1 METPISLK
9 QSENNFIEK
18 DNSSFLQAEEWA
30 EFQEHWGRKVWRIVL
45 ETGGSESLCFRYE
58 LPLNKNYLYCPR
70 LTFGSKQEWQQA
82 LEKIKIIAG
91 QEKSVFLKIDPE
103 LIAEQIKEFSLEEL
117 GFIKSFKQIQPKS
130 TLILDIT
137 KSEEELLKQMKPK
150 TRYNIKLAQR
160 KDLRIITGESLDD
173 KEKYFDRFWRLM
185 RETARRNGFHL
196 HSRNYYQRQLSL
208 PFIKLFLIE
217 YRREIMAGATT
228 VFFGRRATYL
238 HGASS
243 DNYKNLMAPYLL
255 HWEIIKRVKQEGFK
269 EYDFWGISG
278 GDDSQNW
285 IGITKFKKGFGGK
298 EVRYIGAYDW
308 VFSKPWYGIYKL
320 GRKILNK

>member
-9 QSENNFIEK
+9 QSENNFVEK
-18 DNSSFLQAEEWA
+18 NNSFFLQAEEWA
-30 EFQEHWGRKVWRIVL
+30 KFQECLGRKVWRIVL
-45 ETGGSESLCFRYE
+45 ETGGNEIFCFRYE
-58 LPLNKNYLYCPR
+58 MPLNKNYLYCPR
-70 LTFGSKQEWQQA
+70 LTLGSKQEWQQA
-82 LEKIKIIAG
+82 LEKIKIIARQG
-91 QEKSVFLKIDPE
+91 RSVFLKIDPE
-103 LIAEQIKEFSLEEL
+103 LIAEQTKEFSLEEL

-137 KSEEELLKQMKPK
+137 QNEEELLGQMKPK
-150 TRYNIKLAQR
+150 TRYNIRLAQR
-160 KDLRIITGESLDD
+160 KNLRIITGESLDD
-173 KEKYFDRFWRLM
+173 KEKYFDRFWQLM
-185 RETARRNGFHL
+185 RETAGRNGFHP
-196 HSRNYYQRQLSL
+196 HAKNYYQRQLSL

-217 YRREIMAGATT
+217 YRREITAGAMT

-255 HWEIIKRVKQEGFK
+255 HWEIIKRAKQEEFK

-285 IGITKFKKGFGGK
+285 SGITKFKKGFGGK
-298 EVRYIGAYDW
+298 EVHYIGAYDW
-308 VFSKPWYGIYKL
+308 VFNKTWYRIYKL